1 MPLPTITTPTY
12 ELELPVTKKTIKYR
26 PFLVKEEKILV
37 MAMESQDEKQ
47 IGRAVKDVLSSCVL
61 TRGIKIDKL
70 PTFEIEYLFLHVRGK
85 SVGEQVEVN
94 ITCPDDG
101 VTQVPVLVDIDE
113 IKLDMNPDHDKD
125 IVLDDNYTL
134 RLKYPSLGQFIK
146 SNFNETEVSVE
157 DTFDLVSD
165 CIEQVFSPEE
175 SFAAS
180 DCTKK
185 ELNTFLEQLNSK
197 QFKKIEKFFETM
209 PKLKHTFDIVNPKTK
224 VNNHIVLEGLSSF
237 FE

>member
-1 MPLPTITTPTY
+1 M
-12 ELELPVTKKTIKYR
+12 PVTKKTVKYR

-37 MAMESQDEKQ
+37 IAMESQDEKQ
-47 IGRAVKDVLSSCVL
+47 IGRAVKDVLSSCIL
-61 TRGIKIDKL
+61 TRGIKVDKL
-70 PTFEIEYLFLHVRGK
+70 PTFEIEYLFLHIRGK
-85 SVGEQVEVN
+85 SVGEQVELM

-101 VTQVPVLVDIDE
+101 KTQVPVLVDIDE
-113 IKLDMNPDHDKD
+113 IKLSIDSDHDKD
-125 IVLDDNYTL
+125 VVLDSNYTL

-146 SNFNETEVSVE
+146 SNFNDENVSVE
-157 DTFDLVSD
+157 DTFELIAE
-165 CIEQVFSPEE
+165 CIDQVFSPEE
-175 SFAAS
+175 SFSAS

-185 ELNTFLEQLNSK
+185 ELTAFLEQLNSQ
-197 QFKKIEKFFETM
+197 QFKKIEQFFETM